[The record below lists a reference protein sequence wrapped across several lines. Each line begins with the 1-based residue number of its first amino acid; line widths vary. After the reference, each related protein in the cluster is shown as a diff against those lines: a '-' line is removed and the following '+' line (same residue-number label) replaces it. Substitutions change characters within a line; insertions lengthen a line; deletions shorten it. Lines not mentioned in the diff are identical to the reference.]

1 MVSFIDLL
9 YSLVDRFSQL
19 IQFILL
25 KRPSG
30 LRVFFC
36 PDIRLNYFY
45 PETNLHMSDKQQ
57 FLEQQ
62 QQYIEQDGFRIQT
75 LDFSRPWGGFF
86 VLDESQADL
95 FIETYFPTY
104 KKEDLMLGNK
114 LSPKI
119 LVVEPGKRLSWQ
131 YHHRRAEIWRV
142 VEGEVGVVMSDTD
155 EEKEINTFEAGDII
169 VLSTG
174 QRHRLV
180 GLKDWGV
187 IAEIW
192 QHTDT
197 ENPSDEDDIVRLQ
210 DDFGR

>member
-1 MVSFIDLL
+1 MNKV
-9 YSLVDRFSQL
+9 Q
-19 IQFILL
+19 
-25 KRPSG
+25 
-30 LRVFFC
+30 
-36 PDIRLNYFY
+36 
-45 PETNLHMSDKQQ
+45 
-57 FLEQQ
+57 LEQR
-62 QQYIEQDGFRIQT
+62 IEESLINEKFSIET
-75 LDFSRPWGGFF
+75 KDFSRPWGGFF
-86 VLDESQADL
+86 VLDENQAEL

-142 VEGEVGVVMSDTD
+142 VEGEVGVVMSENN
-155 EEKEINTFEAGDII
+155 EETEVNVFEPGDII
-169 VLSTG
+169 VLTTG

-192 QHTDT
+192 QHTDPAH
-197 ENPSDEDDIVRLQ
+197 PSNEDDIVRLQ

>member
-1 MVSFIDLL
+1 
-9 YSLVDRFSQL
+9 
-19 IQFILL
+19 
-25 KRPSG
+25 
-30 LRVFFC
+30 
-36 PDIRLNYFY
+36 
-45 PETNLHMSDKQQ
+45 MSDKQQ

-62 QQYIEQDGFRIQT
+62 QQYIEQDGFRIQSF
-75 LDFSRPWGGFF
+75 DFDRPWGGFF
-86 VLDESQADL
+86 VLDESQADR

-155 EEKEINTFEAGDII
+155 EEKEINLFEAGDII
-169 VLSTG
+169 VLSNG

-180 GLKDWGV
+180 GLKEWGV

-197 ENPSDEDDIVRLQ
+197 ANPSDEDDIVRLQ

>member
-1 MVSFIDLL
+1 MNKV
-9 YSLVDRFSQL
+9 Q
-19 IQFILL
+19 
-25 KRPSG
+25 
-30 LRVFFC
+30 
-36 PDIRLNYFY
+36 
-45 PETNLHMSDKQQ
+45 
-57 FLEQQ
+57 LEQR
-62 QQYIEQDGFRIQT
+62 IEESLINEKFSIKT
-75 LDFSRPWGGFF
+75 KDFSRPWGGFF
-86 VLDESQADL
+86 VLDENQAEL

-142 VEGEVGVVMSDTD
+142 VEGEVGVVMSENN
-155 EEKEINTFEAGDII
+155 EETEVNVFEPGDII
-169 VLSTG
+169 VLTTG
-174 QRHRLV
+174 QCHRLV

-192 QHTDT
+192 QHTDPAH
-197 ENPSDEDDIVRLQ
+197 PSNEDDIVRLQ

>member
-1 MVSFIDLL
+1 M
-9 YSLVDRFSQL
+9 
-19 IQFILL
+19 
-25 KRPSG
+25 
-30 LRVFFC
+30 RVFFC
-36 PDIRLNYFY
+36 PDTSLDYFY
-45 PETNLHMSDKQQ
+45 FETNLYMSDKQQ
-57 FLEQQ
+57 FLEEQR
-62 QQYIEQDGFRIQT
+62 QYIEQDGFRIQSF
-75 LDFSRPWGGFF
+75 DFDRPWGGFF

-155 EEKEINTFEAGDII
+155 DETEVNVFEAGDII

-180 GLKDWGV
+180 GLQDWGV

-192 QHTDT
+192 QHTDPA
-197 ENPSDEDDIVRLQ
+197 NPSDEDDIVRLQ